1 MILGELIKIMCGDL
15 PSPYDEDKYK
25 SWKDKKRLI
34 DASLENFTKRKV
46 EGIIKMKYDA
56 QTLGEKWTK
65 VKEYEKKTRMELKE
79 AVAKEH
85 NNGYVFV
92 TINPNNDCTLQKF
105 ETLVDKFVKRNMFK
119 SYRYVFE
126 QRGTT
131 EETAGK
137 GLHAHILLKR
147 NLDYKPC
154 LVTKNSKNT
163 FKNIA
168 KVDNPAI
175 LNIQHIGADFAKDKD
190 EYMTQV
196 KDDEIK
202 AEKQVIDR
210 YFRDKMNLKHVYGS
224 SFDELIKE

>member
-1 MILGELIKIMCGDL
+1 MILGELIQIMCGDM
-15 PSPYDEDKYK
+15 PSPNDKIKY
-25 SWKDKKRLI
+25 SSYLAKKRLI
-34 DASLENFTKRKV
+34 DASLENFTKKKV

-56 QTLGEKWTK
+56 GTLGEKWLNVKSYETK
-65 VKEYEKKTRMELKE
+65 TKTELKE
-79 AVAKEH
+79 AVAKAH

-92 TINPNNDCTLQKF
+92 TINPSADCTLQKF
-105 ETLVDKFVKRNMFK
+105 ETLVDKFAKRNMFK

-131 EETAGK
+131 KETAGQ

-163 FKNIA
+163 FKSIA
-168 KVDNPAI
+168 KVENPSI

-190 EYMTQV
+190 EYMTQI
-196 KDDEIK
+196 KDDENK

-210 YFRDKMNLKHVYGS
+210 YFRDKMNLKHVYGDP
-224 SFDELIKE
+224 FTELL

>member
-1 MILGELIKIMCGDL
+1 MILGELIQIMCGDM
-15 PSPYDEDKYK
+15 PSPKDEIKYK
-25 SWKDKKRLI
+25 SWLAKKRLI
-34 DASLENFTKRKV
+34 DASLENFTKKKV

-56 QTLGEKWTK
+56 GTLGEKWLN
-65 VKEYEKKTRMELKE
+65 VKEYETKTKTDLKE
-79 AVAKEH
+79 AVAKAH

-92 TINPNNDCTLQKF
+92 TINPQEDCTLQKF
-105 ETLVDKFVKRNMFK
+105 ETLVEKFAKRNMFK

-131 EETAGK
+131 KEEAGK

-163 FKNIA
+163 FKSIA

-196 KDDEIK
+196 KDDEHK
-202 AEKQVIDR
+202 AEKQVIDK
-210 YFRDKMNLKHVYGS
+210 YFRDKMNLKHVYGD
-224 SFDELIKE
+224 SFADLL

>member
-1 MILGELIKIMCGDL
+1 MILGELIHIMCGDV
-15 PSPYDEDKYK
+15 PSPLDESKYK
-25 SWKDKKRLI
+25 AWKDKKRLI
-34 DASLENFTKRKV
+34 DQSLENFTKKKV
-46 EGIIKMKYDA
+46 EGIIKDKYNA
-56 QTLGEKWTK
+56 GTLGEKWLK
-65 VKEYEKKTRMELKE
+65 VKEYESKTKMELKE
-79 AVAKEH
+79 AVAKAH

-92 TINPNNDCTLQKF
+92 TINPDKDCTLQKF
-105 ETLVDKFVKRNMFK
+105 ETLVDKFAKRNMFK

-131 EETAGK
+131 EEEAGK

-163 FKNIA
+163 FKSIA

-196 KDDEIK
+196 KDDELK
-202 AEKQVIDR
+202 AEKQVIDKF
-210 YFRDKMNLKHVYGS
+210 FRNKMNLKHVYGDP
-224 SFDELIKE
+224 FVDLI

>member
-1 MILGELIKIMCGDL
+1 MILGELIQIMCGDM
-15 PSPYDEDKYK
+15 PPMTDEIKYK

-56 QTLGEKWTK
+56 ETLGEKWTK

-92 TINPNNDCTLQKF
+92 TINPNSDCTLQKF
-105 ETLVDKFVKRNMFK
+105 ETLVDKFAKRNMFK

-131 EETAGK
+131 KETAGQ

-168 KVDNPAI
+168 KVENPAI